1 MGIKKLGKKLKKLGR
16 KSEGLLLGNK
26 QLKEFKDKNPKN
38 REYLERL
45 GIGGS
50 FTSNPKRHLSRISDD
65 WKDLIGKTAAE
76 EKRDAAEAAAA
87 ETEAAGQQAG
97 NMFEPYQLAGQQAL
111 QARQSA
117 LGLGG
122 QPFDPS
128 VITNNPAY
136 QFALQQGIGANQAA
150 FAGTGLVG
158 RQAMELT
165 RFASGLASSSYQDYI
180 NNLTNASN
188 TGLQATSQRAQIESG
203 TTTSAIETRLAGQ
216 MGTIGVSEQGA
227 AEVLKV
233 IAAMFGA

>member
-1 MGIKKLGKKLKKLGR
+1 MAGISKKKLKKLKKIGRNIGESVTDAGR
-16 KSEGLLLGNK
+16 KIGTSYSGLGDEASKL
-26 QLKEFKDKNPKN
+26 
-38 REYLERL
+38 Y
-45 GIGGS
+45 
-50 FTSNPKRHLSRISDD
+50 
-65 WKDLIGKTAAE
+65 KDLIGKTAAE
-76 EKRDAAEAAAA
+76 EKRDAAGVAAA

-128 VITNNPAY
+128 VLTNNPAY

-227 AEVLKV
+227 AEVIKV